1 MSRNIICDGE
11 RCHVRS
17 RQLRGT
23 SAAQSTKARVRL
35 KSHYDFIVWGSG
47 TSGSVVAARLAADVN
62 TQVLLRE
69 AGGTDETDVITT
81 DLDFAIFVLES
92 IQNDDN

>member
-1 MSRNIICDGE
+1 
-11 RCHVRS
+11 
-17 RQLRGT
+17 
-23 SAAQSTKARVRL
+23 
-35 KSHYDFIVWGSG
+35 
-47 TSGSVVAARLAADVN
+47 VAARLAADVN

>member
-1 MSRNIICDGE
+1 MNAKNQE
-11 RCHVRS
+11 
-17 RQLRGT
+17 
-23 SAAQSTKARVRL
+23 QSIADFAGRVRVNQQKLASEL
-35 KSHYDFIVWGSG
+35 KPRYDFIVCGSG

-92 IQNDDN
+92 IQNNDN